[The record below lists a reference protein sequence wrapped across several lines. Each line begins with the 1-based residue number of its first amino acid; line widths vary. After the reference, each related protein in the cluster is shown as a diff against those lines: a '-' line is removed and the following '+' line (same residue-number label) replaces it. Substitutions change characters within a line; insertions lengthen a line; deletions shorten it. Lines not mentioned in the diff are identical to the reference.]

1 MKTFKQY
8 VDEAVG
14 KFMTGEVGIKGKR
27 VKVEVEVSGV
37 DNKKRIYHAKV
48 LAPKEHFGLELQIP
62 AKVMHRGKWIKTE
75 TGKAFEAFISEGSRG
90 EYTTKSYIF
99 DKYLYPALI
108 LSPTAL
114 ERVFGNLNKIKA
126 WHVTEQYHIGE
137 LVKLQGKKSSI
148 SALTEINPSKSK
160 PFEGMETDGGVVI
173 EVEGLELLAARE
185 DAWSELL
192 DGGRRGVNIDP
203 KYFPNLYKDM
213 KVMLDQIA
221 DKYGKLISKYED
233 AEGDTWFEIYGG
245 KFSNM
250 SNYESEEAF
259 EGIGDY
265 LTQKDKSNFVK
276 EYIDKCEEVLKKNK
290 KGQEDLRQYG
300 RMKSKKKDGS
310 DYNEVVINQIKIKNV
325 YLVKEMFHK
334 DNVPFAIEDIND
346 WWKGKVQ
353 MKTQKQLISL
363 INKKRK

>member
-1 MKTFKQY
+1 MISFKQY
-8 VDEAVG
+8 
-14 KFMTGEVGIKGKR
+14 
-27 VKVEVEVSGV
+27 
-37 DNKKRIYHAKV
+37 
-48 LAPKEHFGLELQIP
+48 
-62 AKVMHRGKWIKTE
+62 
-75 TGKAFEAFISEGSRG
+75 ISEGSRG
-90 EYTTKSYIF
+90 EHTTKSYIF
-99 DKYLYPALI
+99 EKYLYPALI

-114 ERVFGNLNKIKA
+114 ERVFGNLNKIIA

-160 PFEGMETDGGVVI
+160 PFEGMETDGGVVV

-221 DKYGKLISKYED
+221 DKYGKIVSKYKD
-233 AEGDTWFEIYGG
+233 AEGDTWFELNGG

-250 SNYESEEAF
+250 GNYESEEAF
-259 EGIGDY
+259 AGIGEDI
-265 LTQKDKSNFVK
+265 TQKDKSNFVK
-276 EYIDKCEEVLKKNK
+276 EYIDKCEEILKKNK

-300 RMKSKKKDGS
+300 RAKSKKKDGS
-310 DYNEVVINQIKIKNV
+310 DYNEIVINKIKIKNV
-325 YLVKEMFHK
+325 YLVKEMFDK
-334 DNVPFAIEDIND
+334 YDAPDAIEDIND
-346 WWKGKVQ
+346 WWRGKVQ

>member
-1 MKTFKQY
+1 MKRFK
-8 VDEAVG
+8 E
-14 KFMTGEVGIKGKR
+14 
-27 VKVEVEVSGV
+27 
-37 DNKKRIYHAKV
+37 
-48 LAPKEHFGLELQIP
+48 
-62 AKVMHRGKWIKTE
+62 
-75 TGKAFEAFISEGSRG
+75 FISEGSRDS
-90 EYTTKSYIF
+90 YDTKSYIF

-108 LSPTAL
+108 LSSTAL
-114 ERVFGNLNKIKA
+114 ERVFGKLNKIIA
-126 WHVTEQYHIGE
+126 WHVTEQYVFDT

-160 PFEGMETDGGVVI
+160 PFEGMETDGGVVV

-221 DKYGKLISKYED
+221 DKYGKIVSKYEN
-233 AEGDTWFEIYGG
+233 AEGDTWFEIHGG

-250 SNYESEEAF
+250 SNHESEQAL
-259 EGIGDY
+259 EGIGED

-310 DYNEVVINQIKIKNV
+310 DYNEIVMNQIKIKNV

-334 DNVPFAIEDIND
+334 DNVPFAIEDINRE
-346 WWKGKVQ
+346 WKGNVQ
-353 MKTQKQLISL
+353 LKTEKQLISL

>member
-1 MKTFKQY
+1 MISFKQY
-8 VDEAVG
+8 
-14 KFMTGEVGIKGKR
+14 
-27 VKVEVEVSGV
+27 
-37 DNKKRIYHAKV
+37 
-48 LAPKEHFGLELQIP
+48 
-62 AKVMHRGKWIKTE
+62 
-75 TGKAFEAFISEGSRG
+75 ISEGSRG
-90 EYTTKSYIF
+90 EHTTKSYIF
-99 DKYLYPALI
+99 EKYLYPALI

-114 ERVFGNLNKIKA
+114 ERVFGNLNKIIA

-160 PFEGMETDGGVVI
+160 PFEGMETDGGVVV

-221 DKYGKLISKYED
+221 DKYGKIVSKYKD
-233 AEGDTWFEIYGG
+233 AEGDTWFELNGG

-250 SNYESEEAF
+250 GNYESEEAF
-259 EGIGDY
+259 AGIGED

-300 RMKSKKKDGS
+300 RAKSKKKDGS
-310 DYNEVVINQIKIKNV
+310 DYNEIVINKIKIKNV
-325 YLVKEMFHK
+325 YLVKEMFDK
-334 DNVPFAIEDIND
+334 YDAPDAIEDIND
-346 WWKGKVQ
+346 WWRGKVQ

>member
-37 DNKKRIYHAKV
+37 DNKKRTYHAKV

-90 EYTTKSYIF
+90 EHTTKSYIF
-99 DKYLYPALI
+99 DRYLYPALI

-114 ERVFGNLNKIKA
+114 TRVFGNLNKIKA
-126 WHVTEQYHIGE
+126 WHVTEQYNIST
-137 LVKLQGKKSSI
+137 LVRLQGKKSSI

-160 PFEGMETDGGVVI
+160 PFEGMETDGGVVV
-173 EVEGLELLAARE
+173 EVEGLELLATRE
-185 DAWSELL
+185 DAWTELL
-192 DGGRRGVNIDP
+192 DGGRRGVYIDP

-213 KVMLDQIA
+213 KVMLNQIA
-221 DKYGKLISKYED
+221 EKYGKIISKYED
-233 AEGDTWFEIYGG
+233 EDKSWFEIYGG

-250 SNYESEEAF
+250 SNSESERAF
-259 EGIGDY
+259 EDIGDY
-265 LTQKDKSNFVK
+265 LSQKDKGKFVK
-276 EYIDKCEEVLKKNK
+276 EYIDNCEQVLKKNK

-310 DYNEVVINQIKIKNV
+310 DYN
-325 YLVKEMFHK
+325 
-334 DNVPFAIEDIND
+334 
-346 WWKGKVQ
+346 
-353 MKTQKQLISL
+353 
-363 INKKRK
+363 

>member
-1 MKTFKQY
+1 MKSFK
-8 VDEAVG
+8 G
-14 KFMTGEVGIKGKR
+14 
-27 VKVEVEVSGV
+27 
-37 DNKKRIYHAKV
+37 
-48 LAPKEHFGLELQIP
+48 
-62 AKVMHRGKWIKTE
+62 
-75 TGKAFEAFISEGSRG
+75 FISEGSRG
-90 EYTTKSYIF
+90 SFDTKSYIF

-114 ERVFGNLNKIKA
+114 KRVFGNLNKIKA
-126 WHVTEQYHIGE
+126 WHVTEQYEIGT
-137 LVKLQGKKSSI
+137 LVRLQGKQASI
-148 SALTEINPSKSK
+148 SVLTEINPSKSK
-160 PFEGMETDGGVVI
+160 PFEGMETDGGVVV
-173 EVEGLELLAARE
+173 EVEGVELLAARE
-185 DAWSELL
+185 DAWTELL

-300 RMKSKKKDGS
+300 RMKSKRKDGS